1 MNSISILGKVVRL
14 KPRDKKQLKG
24 LPVGDM
30 LSYRFFDGEY
40 LGQELLFAT
49 PTSMQPTPRAMAI
62 TSQKVKETLGLPL
75 VYILESAPAYLRQRL
90 IDKSVY
96 FAVSDKFA
104 FLPTLIANERL
115 RVAPM
120 ADRLTPVAQYV
131 LLYHLQVKNLEGLS
145 AKEIAEFVPYSYSNV
160 TLGLVCLEDL
170 GLIKREVDNSKR
182 KVIHFID
189 SGKALYES
197 ALDYLQNPVEFHLN
211 CDAMDSERH
220 FPSCSINALSHFTML
235 SPDPEMMIA
244 VSKKD
249 LKELRQ
255 SGAIKGENWYDGHVF
270 IEVWKYPPVTENGYE
285 GDYVDKLSLALSL
298 ADDHDPRVEKEVE
311 RMINEIKW

>member
-40 LGQELLFAT
+40 SGQELLFAI
-49 PTSMQPTPRAMAI
+49 PTGGQPTPRAMAI
-62 TSQKVKETLGLPL
+62 TSQKVLVAFGLPL

-96 FAVSDKFA
+96 FVVSDKFA

-115 RVAPM
+115 RVAPT
-120 ADRLTPVAQYV
+120 ADRLTPVAQYI
-131 LLYHLQVKNLEGLS
+131 LLYHLQVKKLEGLS
-145 AKEIAEFVPYSYSNV
+145 AKEIAEYVPYSYSNV

-182 KVIHFID
+182 KVIHFTD
-189 SGKALYES
+189 TGKALYER
-197 ALDYLQNPVEFHLN
+197 ALGYMQNPVEFHLN
-211 CDAMDSERH
+211 CDVLDSKRH
-220 FPSCSINALSHFTML
+220 FPTCSINALSHFTIL
-235 SPDPEMMIA
+235 SPDPEKMIA

-255 SGAIKGENWYDGHVF
+255 AGAIEGENRYDGRIF
-270 IEVWKYPPVTENGYE
+270 IEVWKYPPVTENGYDGE
-285 GDYVDKLSLALSL
+285 YVDRLSLALSL